1 MFLEDSFSL
10 KKKALKTMVVK
21 GMARNSKLVII
32 GLVFFSA
39 KKLNNEGA
47 QVVITG
53 RDEDKVNEAA
63 KELGVIGI
71 VADVSD
77 LHATDTLV

>member
-21 GMARNSKLVII
+21 GMARNNKLVII

-39 KKLNNEGA
+39 RKLNNSAEKMTTP
-47 QVVITG
+47 ISNM
-53 RDEDKVNEAA
+53 RLK
-63 KELGVIGI
+63 
-71 VADVSD
+71 
-77 LHATDTLV
+77 